1 MLDPRIVARIDRI
14 DRIVVAGPMLLLDR
28 CSWSDADAAG
38 TMLLLLLLM
47 LLMLDRCG

>member
-1 MLDPRIVARIDRI
+1 MLDPRIVARI

-38 TMLLLLLLM
+38 PMMML